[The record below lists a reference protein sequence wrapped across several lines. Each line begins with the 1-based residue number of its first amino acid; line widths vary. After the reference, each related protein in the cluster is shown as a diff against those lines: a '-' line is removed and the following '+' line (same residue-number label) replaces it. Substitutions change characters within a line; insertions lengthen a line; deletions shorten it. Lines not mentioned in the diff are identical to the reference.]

1 MENELKKL
9 ITEALD
15 PVTDVNLLDL
25 IYKIILES
33 ITVSQ

>member
-9 ITEALD
+9 IVERLET
-15 PVTDVNLLDL
+15 VTDAGLLDL

-33 ITVSQ
+33 AK